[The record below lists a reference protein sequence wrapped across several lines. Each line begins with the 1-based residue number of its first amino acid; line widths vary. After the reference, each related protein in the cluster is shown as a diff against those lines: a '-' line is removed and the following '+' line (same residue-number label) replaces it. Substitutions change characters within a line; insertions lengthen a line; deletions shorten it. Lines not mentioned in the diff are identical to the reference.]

1 MVMVMNL
8 EEFET
13 LHRNNIDE
21 TLNQL
26 QTAILLEAQLQAI
39 LADVS
44 RDLRNFSQTVE
55 EFIAEQKS
63 E

>member
-1 MVMVMNL
+1 MNL
-8 EEFET
+8 EEFESQY
-13 LHRNNIDE
+13 RAAIDE

-26 QTAILLEAQLQAI
+26 QTATLLLAQAQAKVLEI
-39 LADVS
+39 GSYVQNL
-44 RDLRNFSQTVE
+44 SQTVE